1 MSETPPT
8 PQSPSGVLLELS
20 QILTDKAHDIKRMA
34 EGESSSQGRVRQ
46 ERRSSS
52 PGLLVSVRK
61 YAGCLKHYIL

>member
-34 EGESSSQGRVRQ
+34 EGGESSSQGRQ

-52 PGLLVSVRK
+52 PGLVVSVRK
-61 YAGCLKHYIL
+61 YADY